1 MYHVA
6 GSDRMHP
13 TIACMC
19 VSTWV
24 HSYGSTLQRLRLD
37 DFESNMNQEDVNK
50 AAFLESDLNFLAPVS
65 LEDPVEPMVA
75 KAVRSM
81 VHHCMLESHIYML
94 WSVRVVTCVD
104 AGWPCS
110 GPGKDAYGD
119 G

>member
-6 GSDRMHP
+6 GSDRIHP

-24 HSYGSTLQRLRLD
+24 HSNGSTLQRLRLD
-37 DFESNMNQEDVNK
+37 EFESNMNQEDVNK

-75 KAVRSM
+75 KAVRGM
-81 VHHCMLESHIYML
+81 VHNCMAAFTHFHVPVCKICGM
-94 WSVRVVTCVD
+94 C
-104 AGWPCS
+104 
-110 GPGKDAYGD
+110 
-119 G
+119 